1 MRKTLTVA
9 VAALAIGL
17 TGCATT
23 KDKAD
28 TDNYPPEARTNYVD
42 ACASTAAKKN
52 PQNEQQARVACQC
65 TIDKLDPG
73 KNPNNL
79 AGTVP
84 YNRKDKA
91 INSFKETDQAIKKG
105 QIKTPPA
112 AIQAKFDQAEAD
124 CRK

>member
-28 TDNYPPEARTNYVD
+28 TDKYPPEAKTNYVD
-42 ACASTAAKKN
+42 ACTSTSLKTHPGDK
-52 PQNEQQARVACQC
+52 QQAHDSCKCA
-65 TIDKLDPG
+65 IDKLEAS
-73 KNPNNL
+73 L
-79 AGTVP
+79 P
-84 YNRKDKA
+84 YNRKDQA
-91 INSFKETDQAIKKG
+91 INSFKETDQGIKKG
-105 QIKTPPA
+105 QIKTAPPE
-112 AIQAKFDQAEAD
+112 IQAKFDQAEAD

>member
-42 ACASTAAKKN
+42 ACTSTMTKKGSGT
-52 PQNEQQARVACQC
+52 EQQARDTC
-65 TIDKLDPG
+65 TCKINRLDPG
-73 KNPNNL
+73 KNPGNL

-84 YNRKDKA
+84 YNRKDQA
-91 INSFKETDQAIKKG
+91 INSFKETDQGIKKG
-105 QIKTPPA
+105 QIKTAPPE
-112 AIQAKFDQAEAD
+112 IQAKFDQAEAD